1 MSLSGGAGALY
12 MAERVRRH
20 WRVKDHVARRLR
32 EAQLEMPLD
41 TAHLTGGLAR
51 LAAQTRIVRLALE
64 TPLRRFSSRVAAD
77 TPWRRRERCD
87 EFDRALVDARMA
99 IWEWLLSV
107 RALDEWDRSVLTR
120 LGLSPQTL
128 QRVLFTPGVF
138 ERTGDVWEQVLY
150 PVEPDLE
157 YVSDILGR
165 AMMDLRRFEVSLLVW
180 RPDPYR

>member
-12 MAERVRRH
+12 LAERVRRH
-20 WRVKDHVARRLR
+20 WRVKGHVTRRLR
-32 EAQLEMPLD
+32 EAQLEMPLETEHLTD
-41 TAHLTGGLAR
+41 GLAHLVG
-51 LAAQTRIVRLALE
+51 QTRIVRLVLE
-64 TPLRRFSSRVAAD
+64 TPLHRFTGTVTAD

-87 EFDRALVDARMA
+87 EFDRALVDARMS
-99 IWEWLLSV
+99 IWEWIESV
-107 RALDEWDRSVLTR
+107 RTLNEWDRAVLLG
-120 LGLSPQTL
+120 LGLSPRAM

-157 YVSDILGR
+157 HVSDVLGR
-165 AMMDLRRFEVSLLVW
+165 VMVDLRNFELSLLSW